1 MELSYI
7 SRGNFPSSKNKK
19 THFLSTSSKN
29 KKIVSKKSYYIFPYF
44 GKWDFLALIFSQNKE
59 GRGWNNW
66 GGWEIFQIL
75 IGGGRGGLE

>member
-1 MELSYI
+1 MELSYN

-44 GKWDFLALIFSQNKE
+44 GKWDFLALIFSQNKDF
-59 GRGWNNW
+59 R
-66 GGWEIFQIL
+66 IFRETETQRKFL
-75 IGGGRGGLE
+75 KSF